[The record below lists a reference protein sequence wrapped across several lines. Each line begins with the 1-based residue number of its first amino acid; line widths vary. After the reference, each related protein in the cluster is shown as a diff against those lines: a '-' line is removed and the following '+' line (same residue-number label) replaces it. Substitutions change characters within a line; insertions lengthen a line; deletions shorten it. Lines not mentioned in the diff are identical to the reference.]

1 MMIDIIDTCVNLF
14 GIEIEPLGSTVDS
27 KHICHHIELT
37 WTCYPVTTILSLS
50 HLMSSRSWVI
60 RQGSSTPSLKRNK
73 HLYQILTCK
82 WRSCFSWPW
91 LDDQSK
97 KCDINHDIDP
107 WSWCSKASGRSM
119 ISTSFGRKW
128 SSRISKIASPSSW
141 VCARH
146 MHIIYSLTISD

>member
-73 HLYQILTCK
+73 NLYQILTCK

-97 KCDINHDIDP
+97 KCDTVSIMILIHDHDAVKLRGVP
-107 WSWCSKASGRSM
+107 WSQQVSGGNGLQESQRLLHLLPEYVPDTC
-119 ISTSFGRKW
+119 ILYIRW
-128 SSRISKIASPSSW
+128 P
-141 VCARH
+141 
-146 MHIIYSLTISD
+146 